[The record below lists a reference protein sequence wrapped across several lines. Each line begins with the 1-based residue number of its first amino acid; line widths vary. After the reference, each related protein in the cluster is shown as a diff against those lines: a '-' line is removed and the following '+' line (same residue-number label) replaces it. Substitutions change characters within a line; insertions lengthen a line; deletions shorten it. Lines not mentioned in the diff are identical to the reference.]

1 MDESVYYVIFN
12 DRLEQREIVKVHLYD
27 FSFHP
32 PPAPR
37 IYLQIKAAYFI
48 SGLWRVKLFNSVEVP
63 LKRRGLTVVYVQ
75 DQLLYWIVLTLV
87 NTGKF
92 TA

>member
-1 MDESVYYVIFN
+1 MDDSVYYVIFN

-37 IYLQIKAAYFI
+37 IYIQIQPAYFI
-48 SGLWRVKLFNSVEVP
+48 SGLSSE
-63 LKRRGLTVVYVQ
+63 T
-75 DQLLYWIVLTLV
+75 I
-87 NTGKF
+87 
-92 TA
+92 